1 MTHACDLTGAG
12 TVLIMYAK
20 KAQATLRDSSRD
32 VKEGVT
38 PKRSRHSSG
47 GHTKVRKYGNLAI
60 GKE

>member
-1 MTHACDLTGAG
+1 
-12 TVLIMYAK
+12 MYAK

-47 GHTKVRKYGNLAI
+47 GHTKVRKKYANLAI